1 MQLEQNKICQTTY
14 AKQQLEFPIVCPP
27 EMNFPACVLYNMY
40 AGSLPATIFAFR
52 IPPFGSS
59 ALIRKGQLA
68 TPLCPVYA
76 YDPPSEME
84 MLMVLIENS
93 VPILFFF
100 RAQQLPQ
107 LQGIARLT

>member
-1 MQLEQNKICQTTY
+1 MQFEQNKICQTTY
-14 AKQQLEFPIVCPP
+14 VKQQLEFPIVCPP

-59 ALIRKGQLA
+59 ALIRKGQLT
-68 TPLCPVYA
+68 TPLCPVHA

-84 MLMVLIENS
+84 NVDGVDRELCSNLV
-93 VPILFFF
+93 FF